1 MLSIL
6 FSRLLFVLDNCYL
19 IFIYYI
25 LLAGKES
32 ALHRVCIMGIFVGI
46 VVLVIIVAVVIA
58 AVTGAI
64 GGVIGGEV
72 DDEE

>member
-1 MLSIL
+1 MDVVHSIFAFIVCFGQSL
-6 FSRLLFVLDNCYL
+6 F
-19 IFIYYI
+19 FIYYI

>member
-6 FSRLLFVLDNCYL
+6 FSRLSFVLDNC
-19 IFIYYI
+19 YYI